1 MDSTTPPQSPKQPNT
16 GAPAKAAETSEP
28 NSVAAESLRSKPA
41 RTETVPAG
49 PEVSVTSGSGSSDT
63 GSDAVSPNAS
73 LTNGNSAAISN
84 DLFYARVFA
93 VVATGILGFALYEIV
108 APFFGPLMWAL
119 FLAFLLHPVQVRLTR
134 RLGNRENVSAG
145 LLTFLAF
152 VMLIG
157 PLTAMS
163 AAFAA
168 QAGDLVQWVQ
178 ATLAKQTRQQY
189 RLVADAPVIG
199 PALEWM
205 RDNFGIRTAQI
216 QGWIQQG
223 TQHLPQFLAGMSGKI
238 FLGAVNTVFAFVIM
252 LFMFFFFVRDGAS
265 LVSMLRDLIPMKPVR
280 RQQLVD
286 HVANVTRAVVFGT
299 GLTVLVQGALV
310 GIAFLITGLSGPLV
324 FGVLAAFLALLPF
337 GGTALVWIPATLLL
351 ASQDNWGM
359 AIVMLVIGVVSSS
372 IDNVLRPMLISG
384 RAEVDTLSVFIGVLG
399 GAAAFGPIGIFLGP
413 VIISLIIA
421 LIGFAREQRA
431 SA

>member
-1 MDSTTPPQSPKQPNT
+1 
-16 GAPAKAAETSEP
+16 
-28 NSVAAESLRSKPA
+28 
-41 RTETVPAG
+41 
-49 PEVSVTSGSGSSDT
+49 
-63 GSDAVSPNAS
+63 
-73 LTNGNSAAISN
+73 
-84 DLFYARVFA
+84 
-93 VVATGILGFALYEIV
+93 
-108 APFFGPLMWAL
+108 
-119 FLAFLLHPVQVRLTR
+119 
-134 RLGNRENVSAG
+134 
-145 LLTFLAF
+145 LLTFAAF

-157 PLTAMS
+157 PLTAIS
-163 AAFAA
+163 TAFAA

-178 ATLAKQTRQQY
+178 ATLAKQTRQEW
-189 RLVADAPVIG
+189 LVADAPVIG
-199 PALEWM
+199 PALDWM
-205 RDNFGIRTAQI
+205 RDTFGIRTGQI
-216 QGWIQQG
+216 QEWIQQG

-238 FLGAVNTVFAFVIM
+238 FLGALNTVFAFVIM
-252 LFMFFFFVRDGAS
+252 LFMFFFLVRDGANIVN
-265 LVSMLRDLIPMKPVR
+265 LLRDLIPMKPAR

-359 AIVMLVIGVVSSS
+359 AIVMLVIGLVSSS
-372 IDNVLRPMLISG
+372 IDNVLRPLLISG

-421 LIGFAREQRA
+421 LIQFGREQRA
-431 SA
+431 AV